1 MDNLGYMFSY
11 MMERATTMLG
21 YCMLAA
27 IFEKTIEA
35 ERKKVRAAVG
45 HEPTQENWKDY
56 YALKKYQKN
65 RQNVRQQEADRE
77 KLRRLV
83 FGDEDDS
90 NPETS

>member
-1 MDNLGYMFSY
+1 MDNLGYMFGY

-45 HEPTQENWKDY
+45 HEPTQETWQY
-56 YALKKYQKN
+56 YCELRQDEKN
-65 RQNVRQQEADRE
+65 RRNVRQPEADRE

-83 FGDEDDS
+83 FGEEDS
-90 NPETS
+90 NFKAD

>member
-1 MDNLGYMFSY
+1 MDNLGYMFGY

-45 HEPTQENWKDY
+45 HEPTQENWQY
-56 YALKKYQKN
+56 YCELRQEEKN

-83 FGDEDDS
+83 MGDGDGS
-90 NPETS
+90 PAAG

>member
-1 MDNLGYMFSY
+1 MDELNYVFGY

-45 HEPTQENWKDY
+45 HEPTRENWQY
-56 YALKKYQKN
+56 YCELRQEEKN
-65 RQNVRQQEADRE
+65 RQNDRQRGIDRE

-83 FGDEDDS
+83 MGDES
-90 NPETS
+90 TLNI

>member
-1 MDNLGYMFSY
+1 MDNLGYMFGY

-45 HEPTQENWKDY
+45 HEPTQENWQY
-56 YALKKYQKN
+56 YCELRQEEKN
-65 RQNVRQQEADRE
+65 RQDVRQQEADRE

-83 FGDEDDS
+83 MGEADA
-90 NPETS
+90 TSDAG